1 MEGIFIMTKTLRPA
15 QKPWVICKLGA
26 NEISRVVGRYV
37 NRSDAETALRFI
49 QMKTKVGGHFVVV
62 FDVVE
67 DYDYSDQLPS
77 AN

>member
-1 MEGIFIMTKTLRPA
+1 MTKSLRPA
-15 QKPWVICKLGA
+15 EKPWVICKLGA

-49 QMKTKVGGHFVVV
+49 QMKTRVGGHFVVA

-67 DYDYSDQLPS
+67 DNDHSDQPPS
-77 AN
+77 VN